1 MTIAALEGLDA
12 HANAV
17 QVRLAQ
23 LASGVAR

>member
-1 MTIAALEGLDA
+1 MLEGLDA

-23 LASGVAR
+23 LQRGRA